1 MAMNVPKLS
10 SKHYLQRVAQVAG
23 LEAAQRLERFLPTQA
38 DLERIGE
45 LLEAFGEH
53 PPGYPGLV
61 KLYDLSHAQAALAQ
75 PPAGLLN
82 WHYDRTT
89 QVLLVNLRRGVHE
102 ALSAALL
109 ATYQPTL
116 ATGDVAVDAERFLK
130 QGLGWF
136 RSTASR
142 GRALKGE
149 GIALNPQ
156 ERRAFESQS
165 FFD

>member
-1 MAMNVPKLS
+1 MNVPTLS
-10 SKHYLQRVAQVAG
+10 SNHYLQRVAQVAG
-23 LEAAQRLERFLPTQA
+23 PEAAQRLERFLPTQA
-38 DLERIGE
+38 DLERIRE
-45 LLEAFGEH
+45 LLEAFGEQ

-61 KLYDLSHAQAALAQ
+61 KLYDLAHVQPALAQ
-75 PPAGLLN
+75 PPAMLLN
-82 WHYDRTT
+82 WHYDRTV

-116 ATGDVAVDAERFLK
+116 VTGDVAVDAERFLE

-149 GIALNPQ
+149 GVALNPQ
-156 ERRAFESQS
+156 ERLAFGSQG